1 MAKLALE
8 IQNSAPR
15 DPLRPSTALVLSSF
29 YMALDTVSDKPGF
42 SS

>member
-15 DPLRPSTALVLSSF
+15 DPLRPSTASVLSSF
-29 YMALDTVSDKPGF
+29 YMALDTVSDTLDL